1 MDQTDLKPT
10 PAPSR
15 APIGGVTLLL
25 ALAAIAAMPAVMGD
39 ARLMGPAIHFGG
51 ARHALPTRELPT
63 AVVRAMQRLVPIA
76 ASASA
81 STQRV
86 MNVEADTEAHASLP
100 ILDVP
105 APTLAQVRPELVNLP
120 PPTA

>member
-1 MDQTDLKPT
+1 MDRTDPKPT

-39 ARLMGPAIHFGG
+39 VRLMGPAIYHSG
-51 ARHALPTRELPT
+51 ARHALPARELPT
-63 AVVRAMQRLVPIA
+63 AVVRAMQRLVPNA

-81 STQRV
+81 PTQRMV
-86 MNVEADTEAHASLP
+86 SVEAGEEALVSLP
-100 ILDVP
+100 IFDEP
-105 APTLAQVRPELVNLP
+105 APTLAQTRPELVNLP